1 MRVVDGLPGLAGLVG
16 QELGVSGWLRIDQER
31 IQQFADAT
39 GDQQWIHV
47 DPVRAAAG
55 PYGRTIA
62 HGYLTL
68 SLLPLL
74 SGEVYRVDG
83 LTMTMNYGLDKVR
96 FPAPV
101 PVGSRLRNRPVL
113 VSLTDTRA
121 GTQALIRHTLELEGS
136 GRPACVADQVRL
148 MVP

>member
-1 MRVVDGLPGLAGLVG
+1 MRVINGLSGLAGLVG
-16 QELGVSGWLRIDQER
+16 QELGVSDWLQIDQER

-47 DPVRAAAG
+47 DPARAARG
-55 PYGRTIA
+55 PYGKTIA

-74 SGEVYRVDG
+74 SSQVYQVEG
-83 LTMTMNYGLDKVR
+83 LAMTMNYGLEKVR

-101 PVGSRLRNRPVL
+101 PVGSRLRNRPEL
-113 VSLTDTRA
+113 LSLTQTKA
-121 GTQALIRHTLELEGS
+121 GTQALVRHTLELEGS
-136 GRPACVADQVRL
+136 ARPACVAEQIRL
-148 MVP
+148 MVA